1 MINFQK
7 ASCNLQVNQIKVLK
21 WVVNR
26 PYQTKI
32 LESWAEMSGP
42 SCKTT
47 KN

>member
-1 MINFQK
+1 MQF
-7 ASCNLQVNQIKVLK
+7 ASKPETVLK
-21 WVVNR
+21 WVLNR